1 MFSYSKFLSE
11 LEKEIDYIH
20 SEVLKDY
27 NRDIQFYRDAICQ
40 CNPLDVDALSR
51 FSKEMNSLLEGV
63 KGFNEDK
70 QYTLKFFE
78 NPEAKLFVRYEY
90 DSNEP
95 IDLLFVMAMIT
106 RFVDDAIST
115 SIQSLNCDY
124 WMVEDDEFFGKV
136 IQRSFI

>member
-70 QYTLKFFE
+70 QYTLEFFKDH
-78 NPEAKLFVRYEY
+78 EAKLFVGYSRCYG
-90 DSNEP
+90 DP
-95 IDLLFVMAMIT
+95 VDLLFVMAMIT
-106 RFVDDAIST
+106 RFVDDAINLQT
-115 SIQSLNCDY
+115 LNCDY